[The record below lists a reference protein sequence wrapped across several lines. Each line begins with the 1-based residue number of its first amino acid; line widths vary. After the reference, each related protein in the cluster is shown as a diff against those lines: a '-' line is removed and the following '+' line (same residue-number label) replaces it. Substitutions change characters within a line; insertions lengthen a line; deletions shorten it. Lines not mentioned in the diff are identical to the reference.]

1 MTGRLRSQSGSATVL
16 AMTAVG
22 CLLMVTWVVLTLA
35 GLAVG
40 QRRVEAA
47 ADLAALAGAT
57 AAATGQTAGPAAA
70 AVALANGATLGVCR
84 VKGRVVELE
93 ALLEPGFL
101 RGGATLRAQA
111 RAGPG

>member
-22 CLLMVTWVVLTLA
+22 CLLAATWLVLVMA
-35 GLAVG
+35 GLVVG

-57 AAATGQTAGPAAA
+57 AAGAGRPACPAAA
-70 AVALANGATLGVCR
+70 AVAVANGSTLGVCR
-84 VKGRVVELE
+84 VQGRVVRLE
-93 ALLEPGFL
+93 AMLEPALLPG
-101 RGGATLRAQA
+101 RATLRAQA